1 MTLRGIL
8 ARGPS
13 FNEGSL
19 LRRTLVHVGTMVL
32 GSVAF
37 LAITS
42 LVLVSITKGILPDHG
57 SREDTAPAGAA
68 AASGAATT
76 RTLSPKALGKR
87 PRPGAPAEPPPAND
101 EEE

>member
-8 ARGPS
+8 ARGPG
-13 FNEGSL
+13 FNEGTL

-57 SREDTAPAGAA
+57 SREDEPAA
-68 AASGAATT
+68 AASGTATT

-87 PRPGAPAEPPPAND
+87 PRPGAPAEPPPPAND